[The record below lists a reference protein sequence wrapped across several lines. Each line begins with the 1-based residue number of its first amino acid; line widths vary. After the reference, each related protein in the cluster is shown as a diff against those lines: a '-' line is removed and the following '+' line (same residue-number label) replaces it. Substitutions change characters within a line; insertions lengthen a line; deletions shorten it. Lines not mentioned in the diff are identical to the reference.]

1 MPTRPPMRCSALDCD
16 ELATNRG
23 RCAEHQRKRKSGA
36 HRVIPG
42 DGRNTARWRTE
53 STQYLRTSPRCR
65 VCDGPATVVD
75 HIVELADGGAM
86 WDHANWQPLCSP
98 CHDRKTRQAAL
109 KRTQRLTTLRHQD
122 RNTETLAS
130 QLWNQLP

>member
-1 MPTRPPMRCSALDCD
+1 MPTRAPMRCSALDCD

-53 STQYLRTSPRCR
+53 STQYLRTNPRCR

-86 WDHANWQPLCSP
+86 WDHGNWQPLCAGHHLS
-98 CHDRKTRQAAL
+98 KTKQAA
-109 KRTQRLTTLRHQD
+109 RHRAARLANQTRAEQPTSS
-122 RNTETLAS
+122 LAM
-130 QLWNQLP
+130 QMWERMR